1 MILAAASTFS
11 RSKSTSDPK
20 PAAEPERAAS
30 NRQDGNRDGHCNAI
44 DGCELFRN
52 VAPGGSQGSRG
63 HGQKVEMGGKG
74 PNQKGGDDDET
85 EEENEN
91 EVTLL
96 LSIST

>member
-1 MILAAASTFS
+1 
-11 RSKSTSDPK
+11 
-20 PAAEPERAAS
+20 
-30 NRQDGNRDGHCNAI
+30 
-44 DGCELFRN
+44 
-52 VAPGGSQGSRG
+52 
-63 HGQKVEMGGKG
+63 VEIGAKG